1 MKVLVLGA
9 GSFGTSLACILA
21 SNQAEV
27 ELWCRSQ
34 SRWAEINEGRHSL
47 LPSLQIPESIRP
59 VTSEQLS
66 TDYDFAV
73 SAVPTQHLAGVLTE
87 NSDRLSSAI
96 PWVSAS
102 KGIEV
107 GSARLPSQ
115 ILRDIGVEQVAVLSG
130 PSHAEEVVRGVPTAV
145 VLAYAGDAELGK
157 RLQESLSGES
167 FRVYLNSDAI
177 GVELGGALKNVIAL
191 AAGIAIGIGFG
202 DNTVAALVTR
212 GAVELARLGEALGGK
227 SRTFS
232 GLSGI
237 GDLVVTCCSEHS
249 RNRSLGVRIGAGEE
263 PRQALSGLPHVV
275 EGVHTSKAVV
285 DLGQRLQVEMPI
297 AEEVYQILHQGKPVD
312 EGIRV
317 LLGRSLKEE

>member
-1 MKVLVLGA
+1 MRVLVLGA
-9 GSFGTSLACILA
+9 GSFGTSLACVLA
-21 SNQAEV
+21 SNGIAV
-27 ELWCRSQ
+27 DLWCRSDE
-34 SRWAEINEGRHSL
+34 RAADVARGRHSL
-47 LPSLQIPESIRP
+47 LSDLTLPAEIAP
-59 VTSEQLS
+59 VRTGALGSN
-66 TDYDFAV
+66 YGFAI
-73 SAVPTQHLAGVLTE
+73 SAVPTQHLAAVLDAQQSQLPT
-87 NSDRLSSAI
+87 SI

-102 KGIEV
+102 KGIEI
-107 GSARLPSQ
+107 GTSRLPSG
-115 ILRDIGVEQVAVLSG
+115 ILRDAGIGDVAVLSG

-145 VLAYAGDAELGK
+145 VLGHGGSAKEGQW
-157 RLQESLSGES
+157 LQENLSGES
-167 FRVYLNSDAI
+167 FRVYLNSDVV

-191 AAGIAIGIGFG
+191 GAGIAIGIGFG

-275 EGVHTSKAVV
+275 EGVYTSKAVV
-285 DLGQRLQVEMPI
+285 DLGQRVAVEMPI
-297 AEEVYQILHQGKPVD
+297 AEEVYKILHEGKPVD
-312 EGIRV
+312 QGIRE